1 MLDELMQNVMA
12 EIPHCVA
19 FGVVDLSSGTLLAIR
34 ASQDKS
40 QEMLNLVTAAIAEL
54 FEAPLMK
61 AFAEIYATAD
71 GTPPQA
77 GAEFTELLLLNN
89 YHNYLLLR
97 GRTRPNI
104 AAVII
109 TDKATPSGLLMMKGL
124 KAMPDIEKA
133 V

>member
-1 MLDELMQNVMA
+1 MLDELIQNVMA

-19 FGVVDLSSGTLLAIR
+19 LGVVDLSSGTLLALQ

-61 AFAEIYATAD
+61 AFAEIYAAD
-71 GTPPQA
+71 DSGAPPADAQ
-77 GAEFTELLLLNN
+77 FTELLLLNN
-89 YHNYLLLR
+89 YHHYLLLR
-97 GRTRPNI
+97 GRKRPQV
-104 AAVII
+104 AVII
-109 TDKATPSGLLMMKGL
+109 IADKATPSGLLMMKGL
-124 KAMPDIEKA
+124 KAMPDIEDA